1 MKRIWI
7 LVMVKRG
14 FIEEPEIFLDKRS
27 AQARKREL
35 LQDFNPDY
43 DEIDIFKKTL
53 PLPVPPYGIADTHIR
68 THHINAGLA
77 DRNRLN

>member
-1 MKRIWI
+1 MKKIWI

-14 FIEEPEIFLDKRS
+14 FIEEPDIFLDRRS

-43 DEIDIFKKTL
+43 DEIDIFEKTL
-53 PLPVPPYGIADTHIR
+53 PLLSPAIGRGSTRASIR
-68 THHINAGLA
+68 
-77 DRNRLN
+77 

>member
-1 MKRIWI
+1 MKKIWI

-14 FIEEPEIFLDKRS
+14 FIEEPEIFLDRRS

-43 DEIDIFKKTL
+43 DEIDMFETTL
-53 PLPVPPYGIADTHIR
+53 PPPVSASFGLIHAPTRKSIAELR
-68 THHINAGLA
+68 G
-77 DRNRLN
+77 RNRP

>member
-1 MKRIWI
+1 MKKIWI

-43 DEIDIFKKTL
+43 DDIDIFKKPL
-53 PLPVPPYGIADTHIR
+53 PLLPPVIR
-68 THHINAGLA
+68 SGRTRDSI
-77 DRNRLN
+77 R

>member
-1 MKRIWI
+1 MNGIWI

-43 DEIDIFKKTL
+43 DEIDIFEKTL
-53 PLPVPPYGIADTHIR
+53 PLLSPVIR
-68 THHINAGLA
+68 RGSARALIQE
-77 DRNRLN
+77 

>member
-43 DEIDIFKKTL
+43 DEIDTFEKTL
-53 PLPVPPYGIADTHIR
+53 VSTAPLARRDR
-68 THHINAGLA
+68 TSASIQ
-77 DRNRLN
+77 

>member
-1 MKRIWI
+1 MNRIWVLI
-7 LVMVKRG
+7 MVRRG

-43 DEIDIFKKTL
+43 DEIDIFEKAL
-53 PLPVPPYGIADTHIR
+53 PLPVLPSFGLTHATRRSIADP
-68 THHINAGLA
+68 NV
-77 DRNRLN
+77 RNRL